1 MLEAKTTEE
10 IQQLYSG
17 NPLVPV
23 LLDNAGFTG
32 VILSLENKDLAVHQI
47 MVHEVLLKRK
57 LEVEDIRRGLE
68 SLSLSTF
75 PSSFPS
81 LYKQIFPSAEDFI
94 IKAEMITSQIIPME
108 GESLN
113 CRKRRNAF
121 DWLEKYIHELGE
133 RGKMTGNYNY
143 HGFSDVATQLLI
155 SLLKNLIVRFGM
167 LSLSLLKKTLLL
179 SFNRLVFV
187 NKF

>member
-75 PSSFPS
+75 LSSFPS

-155 SLLKNLIVRFGM
+155 SLLKKLNCKVWNALTFLVKKNFIVRF
-167 LSLSLLKKTLLL
+167 
-179 SFNRLVFV
+179 
-187 NKF
+187 